1 MKTEIITKIITKDI
15 LPNIEKYKKENIIL
29 YLEANHI
36 LIEYQYI
43 TYKFKLN
50 KNNILSLFN
59 EKELLNTYPTDIKFD
74 RVIEYIKNIH
84 KI

>member
-15 LPNIEKYKKENIIL
+15 LPHIEKYKKENIIL

-36 LIEYQYI
+36 LIEYQNI
-43 TYKFKLN
+43 TYRFKLN
-50 KNNILSLFN
+50 KNNILSLYKG
-59 EKELLNTYPTDIKFD
+59 KELLNTYPTDIKFD